1 MSDYMFVLESHLDA
15 AQNRV
20 VAEMQRVATDAGM
33 NVWLTGGAMRDTLRG
48 ARIVDLDF
56 TVERDAVK
64 MGKSLAHACGGR
76 VLTEDSLKR
85 WVELELAGGVRA
97 SVSNARSEKY
107 SKPGAKPQV
116 APATIHEDLMRRDFT
131 INAMALSLNRG
142 SRGLLID
149 PANGQADLV
158 NRELRTTNAYAL
170 FDDPSRIFRLIRFQY
185 VFGFEIAPRTQSQ
198 IENALMG
205 EYQKAAPASA
215 LATEIRALSESEN
228 AVAALEAYDRLGLLQ
243 LISPALTGGKLNTTG
258 LARFERLAHTVLP
271 PDTRSWWLAFLTV
284 LTEKMNSRDEAD
296 LLRKF
301 QLSKKEMDGFR
312 KLKSRA
318 KKLETALKS
327 ARITKPSHVY
337 EALKDATADEV
348 LMVLYDSGQRVVQD
362 RIRAYY
368 QKYLPLAQEV
378 TEEQVAAT
386 GVKPGSPK
394 FEKAFRAMVIAHLNA
409 RPKKIPPPE
418 PEVIP
423 APPAPMAA
431 RGGAAR
437 K

>member
-20 VAEMQRVATDAGM
+20 VNEMQRVATEAGM

-48 ARIVDLDF
+48 SRILDLDF

-64 MGKSLAHACGGR
+64 AGKSLAQAGGGK
-76 VLTEDSLKR
+76 VLSEDGLKR

-97 SVSNARSEKY
+97 SVSNARTEKY
-107 SKPGAKPQV
+107 SKPGGKPQV

-158 NRELRTTNAYAL
+158 NRELRTTNTYAL
-170 FDDPSRIFRLIRFQY
+170 FDDPARLFRLIRFQY
-185 VFGFEIAPRTQSQ
+185 VLGFEIAQRTQSQ

-205 EYQKAAPASA
+205 EYHKAAPLSA

-228 AVAALEAYDRLGLLQ
+228 AVAALEAFDRLELLK
-243 LISPALTGGKLNTTG
+243 LISPALTGAKLNTAG
-258 LARFERLAHTVLP
+258 LAKFEKLAHTVLP
-271 PDTRSWWLAFLTV
+271 PGGSGGWLAFLTV
-284 LTEKMNSRDEAD
+284 LTEKMTPRESAD
-296 LLRKF
+296 LVRHFELPR
-301 QLSKKEMDGFR
+301 KEMDGFR
-312 KLKSRA
+312 KLASQA
-318 KKLETALKS
+318 KKLESALKS

-337 EALKDATADEV
+337 DTLKGATPDEV
-348 LMVLYDSGQRVVQD
+348 LMVLYDSAQRVVQD

-386 GVKPGSPK
+386 GVKPGTPK
-394 FEKAFRAMVIAHLNA
+394 FEKAFQNMVTTHLNA
-409 RPKKIPPPE
+409 RPKKVVPVE
-418 PEVIP
+418 PEVVPVP
-423 APPAPMAA
+423 APPIA
-431 RGGAAR
+431 RSAVR